1 MDAAHHL
8 VLLAGALGL
17 LSIFVGLFSA
27 RFGTPLLL
35 VFLAIGILFGKEGP
49 VGLVFDDFQAA
60 YLIGSVALALLLFEG
75 GLKTKRSML
84 KVALWP
90 ALALAT
96 AGVAITAGTVCAM
109 FALLPPP
116 PSPYS
121 PWVVALLIGAI
132 FAPTD
137 AAAVA
142 MMLRRARLALPTR
155 VTAALEVE
163 SGLNDPM
170 SVFLTLLLTQQI
182 LSPGSFS
189 AEHAAVL
196 FAKEMG
202 GGALLGVSGGYILL
216 LVLRRL
222 GAEIALYPVVALLG
236 SLLLFGAT
244 QSVGASGFIAV
255 YLAGVIVGNTEHR
268 AAPPVKHHFESIGW
282 LAQIVLFLMLGLL
295 ITPHMILSA
304 PWFVIAATTATLL
317 LVARP
322 IACLTCLL
330 PFGFT
335 LRETAFMSWVGLRG
349 AVPIYLVIIPMLAGI
364 TDAKV
369 LFEPTFMVVV
379 ISLVV
384 QGWSIAPAA
393 RLLGFRG
400 QPTQPVEVLGSPGS
414 GSRCPSKDPRDRVGV
429 HHLKP

>member
-8 VLLAGALGL
+8 ILLAGGLGL

-49 VGLVFDDFQAA
+49 GGLVFNDFQAA
-60 YLIGSVALALLLFEG
+60 YLIGSVALALILFEG

-96 AGVAITAGTVCAM
+96 AGVAITAGIVCAM

-132 FAPTD
+132 LAPTD

-142 MMLRRARLALPTR
+142 MLLRRARLALPER

-170 SVFLTLLLTQQI
+170 SVFLTVLLTQQI
-182 LSPGSFS
+182 LAPGSFS
-189 AEHAAVL
+189 AEHAVML
-196 FAKEMG
+196 FAEEMG
-202 GGALLGVSGGYILL
+202 GGTLLGVSGGYILL

-222 GAEIALYPVVALLG
+222 GADTALYPVVALLG

-255 YLAGVIVGNTEHR
+255 YLAGVIIGNTEHR

-304 PWFVIAATTATLL
+304 PWFVVAATTATLL

-322 IACLTCLL
+322 IACLACLL

-335 LRETAFMSWVGLRG
+335 SRETAFMSWVGLRG

-369 LFEPTFMVVV
+369 LFEPAFMVVV

-384 QGWSIAPAA
+384 QGWTIAPAA

-400 QPTQPVEVLGSPGS
+400 QPTHPHDPCRRIDSKQTASIYNDITRGVET
-414 GSRCPSKDPRDRVGV
+414 
-429 HHLKP
+429 